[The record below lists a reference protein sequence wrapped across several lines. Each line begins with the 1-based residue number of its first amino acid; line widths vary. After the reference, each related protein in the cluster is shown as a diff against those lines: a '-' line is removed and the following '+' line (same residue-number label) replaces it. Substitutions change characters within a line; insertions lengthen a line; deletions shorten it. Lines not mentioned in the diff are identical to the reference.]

1 MIVIR
6 GILLGLLALS
16 SVQVAG
22 AEMLN
27 FGDRDS
33 WRTWDMPFGLV
44 EFGETGQLQLKKFHK
59 NVDVVADADQ
69 FSYKSVTRDVVSG
82 GVWEALSNPATANRV
97 IDGDRSTYWQPDP
110 NDAVQDWAIE
120 IDLGRAVLAKELRLH
135 FPDQEG
141 ARPIRQF
148 TVYAATGLLL
158 TPSADSFQYEPIFR
172 TTKPNRET
180 VITIPLSYTTKDSVL
195 VLDPGLDVDR
205 EELNRYKLFQRIRIL
220 VEEKNADAAL
230 AEIEI
235 VGVGDNI
242 SLGTLERGSFAAGL
256 GVAGAPFLFDGDM
269 NTRSVITGLGG
280 GGGTISG
287 WEEAGLWFGVD
298 LGAVFF
304 IDDIFL
310 YAFSPDEGSLGYI
323 VNGLTGS
330 GHQILFSE
338 GREALQT
345 TLPVPQAL
353 DYDEL
358 LIHDLP
364 NADGIAYLRYHFR
377 PRKIRYMFWR
387 ALHVDGWGW
396 STKWPEL
403 MLFSPGYP
411 AEVKVKSSF
420 IDLGTEAGDD
430 RPKVIKAL
438 HWDADLPVSTQLQLR
453 SRSGN
458 NLAPFYTFFDR
469 KGEEVSED
477 KWKSSPVVLRG
488 PVDTALVVSEDWG
501 AWSNEYQ
508 LSGEPFKSESPRRFV
523 QLEMILSTTDPDFA
537 PTVDM
542 LSIEYEDAL
551 VQGALGSIAPRTT
564 RPNEETRFTYTLW
577 PSMEAGDSGFDV
589 LRFTVPGRVENNGVE
604 LHIGGELVVPLGVEQ
619 LGDSL
624 LVRLPNSIT
633 QDSVQVQF
641 NARLVENATVFTL
654 DLGQS
659 ERPGLWQ
666 SVEPAARRSNLVM
679 LPDLPASGRLIGD
692 LSLSSPVVTPNGDGV
707 NDAVEVS
714 FIVLKATNAVPKI
727 EVFDL
732 SGRVVTELSAEADG
746 LARRFSWSGRNA
758 AGQVVAPGLYLFRID
773 LGTQSGEDTALH
785 SLSVAY

>member
-1 MIVIR
+1 MIIR
-6 GILLGLLALS
+6 GILCGLLALS
-16 SVQVAG
+16 LAQVAD
-22 AEMLN
+22 AEMLT
-27 FGDRDS
+27 FGDRASWESWDS
-33 WRTWDMPFGLV
+33 PFGLV
-44 EFGETGQLQLKKFHK
+44 EFSETGRLELKQFHK
-59 NVDVVADADQ
+59 DVDVVADADQ

-82 GVWEALSNPATANRV
+82 GVWEALSNPSTADRV
-97 IDGDRSTYWQPDP
+97 IDGDRSTYWQPSQA
-110 NDAVQDWAIE
+110 DAVQDWAIE

-172 TTKPNRET
+172 TTKPNSET

-195 VLDPGLDVDR
+195 VLDSGLDVDR

-230 AEIEI
+230 AEIEV
-235 VGVGDNI
+235 VGIGDNI

-338 GREALQT
+338 GRESLQT

-358 LIHDLP
+358 LIHDRP
-364 NADGIAYLRYHFR
+364 NDDGLAYLRYHFR
-377 PRKIRYMFWR
+377 PRKIRYLFWR
-387 ALHVDGWGW
+387 ALHVGGWGW

-403 MLFSPGYP
+403 MMFSPGYP

-420 IDLGTEAGDD
+420 IDLGTEAGDG

-438 HWDADLPVSTQLQLR
+438 HWDAALPAGTELQLR

-458 NLAPFYTFFDR
+458 ALAEFYTFYDR
-469 KGEEVSED
+469 KGEAVTED
-477 KWKSSPVVLRG
+477 KWKSSPAVLRG
-488 PVDTALVVSEDWG
+488 PVDTSLVVGEDWG
-501 AWSNEYQ
+501 AWSNEYK

-523 QLEMILSTTDPDFA
+523 QLEMIMSTTDPDFA
-537 PTVDM
+537 PSVDM

-551 VQGALGSIAPRTT
+551 VQGALGSIAPRAT
-564 RPNEETRFTYTLW
+564 RPNEDTRFTYTLW
-577 PSMEAGDSGFDV
+577 PSMETGDSGFDV
-589 LRFTVPGRVENNGVE
+589 LRFTVPGRVETNDVE
-604 LHIGGELVVPLGVEQ
+604 LSIGGVSVAPVGVEQ

-624 LVRLPNSIT
+624 LVRLPNSVT

-641 NARLVENATVFTL
+641 NARLVENATVFAL

-679 LPDLPASGRLIGD
+679 LPDLPASGHLIGD
-692 LSLSSPVVTPNGDGV
+692 LSFSSPVVTPNGDGV
-707 NDAVEVS
+707 NDAIEVR
-714 FIVLKATNAVPKI
+714 FIVLKATDAVPKI
-727 EVFDL
+727 EIFDL

-746 LARRFSWSGRNA
+746 LARRFSWSGRDA

-773 LGTQSGEDTALH
+773 LGAQSGEDTALH